1 MHITAQLPKET
12 AREYALRVLKENI
25 ISLALEPGSM
35 VSENEMAVKLG
46 ISRTPVREALIELS
60 RVGIVEIL
68 PQKGSRIMLIDYA
81 LVEESRFLRLVLERE
96 VVRYLSQ
103 MEKTPDLSSLDENLR
118 LQTFYVDH
126 PNPEKLLELDNTF
139 HALLFQLANKVQIYG
154 WMMEGLTVHF
164 DRVRSMSLNTIK
176 DIKIVSDHQ
185 AIADAIAARNPDEA
199 GTLMEK
205 HLSRYKIDEM
215 AIREKYPAYFKQG

>member
-1 MHITAQLPKET
+1 
-12 AREYALRVLKENI
+12 
-25 ISLALEPGSM
+25 
-35 VSENEMAVKLG
+35 
-46 ISRTPVREALIELS
+46 
-60 RVGIVEIL
+60 
-68 PQKGSRIMLIDYA
+68 MLIDYA

-96 VVRYLSQ
+96 VVRHLSQ
-103 MEKTPDLSSLDENLR
+103 MEPAPDLSYLEENLR
-118 LQTFYVDH
+118 LQAFYVEH
-126 PNPEKLLELDNTF
+126 PNPEKLLELDNLF

-185 AIADAIAARNPDEA
+185 AIANAIASKNPDEA
-199 GTLMEK
+199 GSLMEK

-215 AIREKYPAYFKQG
+215 AIREKYPSYFK

>member
-1 MHITAQLPKET
+1 MHITARLPKET
-12 AREYALRVLKENI
+12 AREYSLRVLKENI

-96 VVRYLSQ
+96 VVRHLSQ
-103 MEKTPDLSSLDENLR
+103 MEPAPDLSYLEENLR
-118 LQTFYVDH
+118 LQAFYVEH
-126 PNPEKLLELDNTF
+126 PNPEKLLELDNLF

-185 AIADAIAARNPDEA
+185 AIANAIASKNPDEA
-199 GTLMEK
+199 GALIEK
-205 HLSRYKIDEM
+205 HLSRYKIDEV
-215 AIREKYPAYFKQG
+215 AIREKYPAYFK

>member
-1 MHITAQLPKET
+1 MHITTRLPKET
-12 AREYALRVLKENI
+12 AREYSLRVLKENI

-35 VSENEMAVKLG
+35 VSENEMAAKLG

-96 VVRYLSQ
+96 VVRHLSQ
-103 MEKTPDLSSLDENLR
+103 MEPAPDLSYLEENLR
-118 LQTFYVDH
+118 LQAFYVEH
-126 PNPEKLLELDNTF
+126 PNPEKLLELDNLF

-185 AIADAIAARNPDEA
+185 AIANAIASKNPDEA
-199 GTLMEK
+199 GSLMEK

-215 AIREKYPAYFKQG
+215 AIREKYPSYFK

>member
-1 MHITAQLPKET
+1 MHITARLPKET
-12 AREYALRVLKENI
+12 AREYSLRVLKENI

-35 VSENEMAVKLG
+35 VSENEMAAKLG

-96 VVRYLSQ
+96 VVRHLSQ
-103 MEKTPDLSSLDENLR
+103 MEPAPDLSYLEENLR
-118 LQTFYVDH
+118 LQAFYVEH
-126 PNPEKLLELDNTF
+126 PNPEKLLELDNLF

-185 AIADAIAARNPDEA
+185 AIANAIASKNPDEA
-199 GTLMEK
+199 GSLIEK
-205 HLSRYKIDEM
+205 HLSRYKIDEV
-215 AIREKYPAYFKQG
+215 AIREKYPAYFK